1 MVSARKPDTLTGAM
15 RVRNFLKN
23 GVFCRALFR
32 ASAKINHPV
41 LLVFSAIFF
50 VTERVS

>member
-1 MVSARKPDTLTGAM
+1 MSQLFFDNGLGAVTNTQVAM
-15 RVRNFLKN
+15 LCIFN
-23 GVFCRALFR
+23 GLR
-32 ASAKINHPV
+32 ASARANHPV

>member
-1 MVSARKPDTLTGAM
+1 MAVPMVFPFACKNEKRGQKGGTSLTI
-15 RVRNFLKN
+15 L
-23 GVFCRALFR
+23 R

>member
-1 MVSARKPDTLTGAM
+1 MGML
-15 RVRNFLKN
+15 FLIAAWWVK
-23 GVFCRALFR
+23 FALR